1 MQENNGNAEN
11 SRRSGRIALKNDV
24 YAERR
29 KQAEELEKKL
39 KVGSSRLSMY
49 RIDFAK
55 GLYFCP

>member
-1 MQENNGNAEN
+1 VQENNGNAEN

-39 KVGSSRLSMY
+39 KVRSSRLSMY
-49 RIDFAK
+49 
-55 GLYFCP
+55 